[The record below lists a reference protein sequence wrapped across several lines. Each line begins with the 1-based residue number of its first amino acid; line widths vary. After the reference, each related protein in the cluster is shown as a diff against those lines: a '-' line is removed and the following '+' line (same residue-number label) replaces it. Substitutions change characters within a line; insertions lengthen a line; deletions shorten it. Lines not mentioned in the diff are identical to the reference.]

1 MIKPFYKME
10 HCTVDLVSVY
20 GTILHTLPHSSC
32 APPALPTSPVGLT
45 CIIHGAAVGKIT
57 TGTPTEKISKLLT
70 PLLNGN
76 GSNTT
81 SANATNARY
90 LKEEGGMKYV

>member
-1 MIKPFYKME
+1 MIQRGKCIERFFTSSRAHPAP
-10 HCTVDLVSVY
+10 
-20 GTILHTLPHSSC
+20 LPPSYT
-32 APPALPTSPVGLT
+32 PPALPTSPIDLT

-90 LKEEGGMKYV
+90 LGVKGKGRVC